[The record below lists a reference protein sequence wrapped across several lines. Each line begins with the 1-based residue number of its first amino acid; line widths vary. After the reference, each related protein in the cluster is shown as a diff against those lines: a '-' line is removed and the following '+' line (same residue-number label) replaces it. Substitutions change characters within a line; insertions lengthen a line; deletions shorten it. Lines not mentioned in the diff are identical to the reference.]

1 MPTISGRCGAPEA
14 VGRIVRPDAE
24 PPVTGRRLIRQAHDR
39 GPSLSEHVSH
49 GIKRVGWRGPLQGL
63 SLRKRAP
70 LKLLAVPKDPVAGDK
85 AAGEAILAGQ
95 LEAIDGAAALPTEV
109 ADYLHSFA
117 WLRDLAAAATRE
129 RGAAAAEKGL
139 RTWLAR
145 HGSEAEGEAWRAD
158 RTGQRMLFWTAY
170 APYLL
175 SGDDAALRADMLGAM
190 ALGARH
196 LTRVAH
202 RSAPGLPRITA
213 WSGLTAAA
221 LLLQGGPARLPRS
234 EKGLARALAEALHED
249 GGLIS
254 RAPEEQLALVD
265 LLAQLRAVYLSVG
278 ADLPEAVDGALEHAP
293 AALLA
298 VTLGDGALGHWQGS
312 GTASA
317 RRVAAAVEGTGGV
330 HKALRLAHGW
340 GYQRIEAR
348 GTLVVVDAAPPPPLR
363 AARHGCASTLAF
375 EMSDGAHRLIVNC
388 GGGRHAA
395 EGLAAPLRTSAAHS
409 TLVLAD
415 RNSTAVEEDGTLGK
429 GVIEVELVRDAD
441 GGVQKLEASHDGYVR
456 RSGLLHRR
464 LIEVSTD
471 GLAVSGEDRLE
482 PRGKHKAGWRQVF
495 AVRFHLAPGVEATST
510 ADGKGALLRV
520 RGGHVWQ
527 FRCRGGSLL
536 GEDSLWIDADGRP
549 QQTQQLVISGE
560 TGPDGAAVSWSLRR
574 AG

>member
-1 MPTISGRCGAPEA
+1 MPTTSGRCGAPEA

-24 PPVTGRRLIRQAHDR
+24 PPVTGRRLIRKANDR

-49 GIKRVGWRGPLQGL
+49 GIKRVRWQGPLNGL
-63 SLRKRAP
+63 TLGRRAP

-95 LEAIDGAAALPTEV
+95 LNGLDTGAALPAEV

-129 RGAAAAEKGL
+129 RGAAAAERGL
-139 RTWLAR
+139 RSWLER
-145 HGSEAEGEAWRAD
+145 HGGAVEGEAWRAD
-158 RTGQRMLFWTAY
+158 RTGRRMLFWTAY

-175 SGDDAALRADMLGAM
+175 SGNGSDLRADMLGGIAQ
-190 ALGARH
+190 GARH
-196 LTRVAH
+196 LARVAD
-202 RSAPGLPRITA
+202 RSAPGLPRVTA
-213 WSGLTAAA
+213 WSGLTAAS
-221 LLLQGGPARLPRS
+221 LLVQGAPARLARS
-234 EKGLARALAEALHED
+234 EKGLVRALAEALHED

-254 RAPEEQLALVD
+254 RSPEEQLALVE
-265 LLAQLRAVYLSVG
+265 LLGQLRAVYASVA
-278 ADLPEAVDGALEHAP
+278 ADAPEGVETALEHAP
-293 AALLA
+293 GALLA
-298 VTLGDGALGHWQGS
+298 VTLGDGALGHWQGG

-317 RRVAAAVEGTGGV
+317 RRVAAAVEGTGAE

-375 EMSDGAHRLIVNC
+375 EMSDGPHRLIVNC
-388 GGGRHAA
+388 GGGRHAP

-429 GVIEVELVRDAD
+429 GVVEVELVRDAD

-464 LIEVSTD
+464 LIEVSAD

-495 AVRFHLAPGVEATST
+495 AVRFHLAPGVEVTST

-560 TGPDGAAVSWSLRR
+560 TGPDGAAVTWSLRR